1 LKRRDKNMP
10 RTKFVIEGDIKD
22 FERIDNLYRTLRR
35 EGIKLLKNWVMTME
49 STYTE
54 KEGEKE
60 IT

>member
-1 LKRRDKNMP
+1 MP